1 VWAWSLN
8 FNLKPRAAAPARKR
22 HILKL
27 PKFLHTPYP
36 ISFQCPPPVYN
47 NLLVYSNIRTTV
59 MNTVCIP
66 SPQPITAHH

>member
-47 NLLVYSNIRTTV
+47 NLLVYSNI
-59 MNTVCIP
+59 
-66 SPQPITAHH
+66 